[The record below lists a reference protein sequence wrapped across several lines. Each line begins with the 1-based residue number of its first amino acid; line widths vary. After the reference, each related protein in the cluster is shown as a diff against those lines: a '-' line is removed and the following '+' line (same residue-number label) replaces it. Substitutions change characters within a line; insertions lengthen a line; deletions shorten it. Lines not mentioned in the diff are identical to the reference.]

1 MNLSKLFLHFV
12 QEATMNSSWE
22 RESCDLSDEQLQPR
36 VLLQPFRGRIFL

>member
-1 MNLSKLFLHFV
+1 MKLSKLFLHFV
-12 QEATMNSSWE
+12 QEVTMNSSRE